1 MSVLGAIVDATAAYG
16 NAQIGRRNQRVAEGI
31 EEDLRYHAGRK
42 ATPALERAYAKRY
55 AKDKHKAKIKMSI
68 LGGLA
73 GASTGLA
80 GGAFYDAYDYGKKMH
95 DSSAKMGYT
104 GSVVGALVGG
114 AAGAGLGYRL
124 GHRTINKELHRGN
137 YMKYHNRK

>member
-1 MSVLGAIVDATAAYG
+1 MSVLGALVNASAAYG
-16 NAQIGRRNQRVAEGI
+16 NTQIGRRNQRIAEGI

-42 ATPALERAYAKRY
+42 ASKALEKAYAKRY
-55 AKDKHKAKIKMSI
+55 AKDKRKAKIKMSI
-68 LGGLA
+68 LGGLSGA
-73 GASTGLA
+73 GTGLV
-80 GGAFYDAYDYGKKMH
+80 GGTLYDAANYNGGKLDH
-95 DSSAKMGYT
+95 G

-114 AAGAGLGYRL
+114 AAGAGLGYRF